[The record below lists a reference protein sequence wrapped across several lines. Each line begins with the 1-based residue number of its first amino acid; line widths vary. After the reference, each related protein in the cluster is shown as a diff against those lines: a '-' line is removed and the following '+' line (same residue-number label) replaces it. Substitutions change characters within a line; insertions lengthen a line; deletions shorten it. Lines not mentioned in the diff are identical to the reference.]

1 MVLALLGFM
10 QPLRTRGKAE
20 CGAEYLWGRSSVPDP
35 ISEVV
40 FTHILQWPQT
50 HVQQKLHQSAA
61 SKQLLLAPAFLP
73 QLMSYAQDVSMDSP
87 VLQGL

>member
-50 HVQQKLHQSAA
+50 HV
-61 SKQLLLAPAFLP
+61 
-73 QLMSYAQDVSMDSP
+73 
-87 VLQGL
+87 